1 MKIRMLLLAI
11 ACQVVFLGK
20 AYAENPMF
28 CNRIKSAQDILYCA
42 LSNHPEIQLSESA
55 LKRDKM
61 LRSIAKQLPNPEVD
75 TTILSGQ
82 PGTPQG
88 IFVDTTLTQTIEL
101 GGKRKNRIK
110 QAIATEQFT
119 QAQVL
124 ESKELTAI
132 NTVLAL
138 YRLRQIRSELASL
151 NEATT
156 TYQHIMGNYKS
167 RLKLAPEQEVSLS
180 VFDLALDEAKL
191 KKATLMQEQT
201 SLLQFLTLATGLSEN
216 VVLSRLPGGRGN
228 WPKFTLNKSEQAINS
243 DLAKANAD
251 KAISEANLKL
261 AKSNAWPDFKL
272 GPSFQTQTGIVG
284 QDSAAGVNV
293 GLTLPLLSHNKGG
306 IEYAKRDHVRNLLSY
321 QLANQKN
328 QSERVKQIQR
338 YNQALRSLY
347 QIKSTASINANHANL
362 EKYFTDGLISSSL
375 VIETHRQMIELIES
389 RNMQELTA
397 LDALWRLYILEG
409 KVLEAKL

>member
-1 MKIRMLLLAI
+1 MRKIVLLFTFILSG
-11 ACQVVFLGK
+11 FLGES
-20 AYAENPMF
+20 YAQEISSCEN
-28 CNRIKSAQDILYCA
+28 IKSTQDILNCA
-42 LSNHPEIQLSESA
+42 LGNHPEVKISESA
-55 LKRDKM
+55 LKRDQTLK
-61 LRSIAKQLPNPEVD
+61 SIAKQLPNPELD

-82 PGTPQG
+82 PGTPNG
-88 IFVDTTLTQTIEL
+88 IFIDTTLTQTIEL

-110 QAIATEQFT
+110 QALATEQFT
-119 QAQVL
+119 KAQVL

-151 NEATT
+151 SEATT
-156 TYQHIMGNYKS
+156 TYQHIVNNYKS
-167 RLKLAPEQEVSLS
+167 RPKLAPEQEVSSS
-180 VFDLALDEAKL
+180 VFDLAMDEAKL
-191 KKATLMQEQT
+191 KKAGLVQEQT
-201 SLLQFLTLATGLSEN
+201 SLLQFLTLATGLSEKVILN
-216 VVLSRLPGGRGN
+216 RLPGGKGN
-228 WPKFTLNKSEQAINS
+228 WPKFKLEKNEMIVNSE
-243 DLAKANAD
+243 LAKANAD

-272 GPSFQTQTGIVG
+272 GPSFQSQTGIPG
-284 QDSAAGVNV
+284 QDSAAGINI
-293 GLTLPLLSHNKGG
+293 GLTLPILNRNKGG
-306 IEYAKRDHVRNLLSY
+306 IEYAKRDYAKNLLSY
-321 QLANQKN
+321 QLAGKKN
-328 QSERVKQIQR
+328 HSERIKQIQR
-338 YNQALRSLY
+338 YNQALKSLY

-389 RNMQELTA
+389 RNIQELTA